1 MKYEPTK
8 QDWKVADKLWEHLEV
23 MDRQKARSIVTSLL
37 TCSPT
42 AIAAA
47 KNILSDLE
55 A

>member
-8 QDWKVADKLWEHLEV
+8 TDWAIADNLWKHLEG
-23 MDRQKARSIVTSLL
+23 MDRQKAKTIVTALI

-42 AIAAA
+42 AIGAA

-55 A
+55 S